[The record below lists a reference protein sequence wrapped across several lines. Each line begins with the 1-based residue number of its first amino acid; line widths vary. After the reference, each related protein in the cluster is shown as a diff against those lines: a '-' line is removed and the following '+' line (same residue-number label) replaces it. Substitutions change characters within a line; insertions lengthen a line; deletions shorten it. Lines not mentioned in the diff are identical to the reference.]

1 MLHGLRLERDA
12 GRVHERHRG
21 NEDDGRTG
29 ERDQAGAKAPKEGSK
44 KESPPG
50 VNIGGI
56 SMRMTLAWR
65 YAALIACAGL
75 GLATSALAQ
84 DKTVKIGVLNDMSSL
99 YADIGGPNSVVAIK
113 MAVEDSG
120 LAAKGWKIDVLS
132 GDHQNKPDVGVN
144 IARQWIDAEKVD
156 AIADTPNSGVALA
169 VSNVVRERNAVLLNS
184 GAATAD
190 LTGKACSPNTVS
202 FTYDTYMLANGT
214 GKALTKAGGE
224 TWFFLTSDYA
234 FGHALE
240 RDTAAV
246 VTANGGKVLG
256 AVRHPLNTS
265 DFSSFLLQAQ
275 SSKAKVIGLANAGGD
290 TTNAIKQAS
299 EFGIVAGGQKLAAL
313 LLFINDVHSLGLK
326 TAQGLT
332 FTESFY
338 WDMNDQT
345 RAWSKRFEKL
355 SPKGTMPSMTV
366 AGNYAAVLH
375 YLKALE
381 ALGGNP
387 HDGAKVVAKMKE
399 IPTDD
404 PLFGKGPL
412 RVDGRRIIPAYLFEV
427 KKPDESKYPWDYY
440 KTIAT
445 ISPEDAA
452 KPLEASECPLVK
464 K

>member
-1 MLHGLRLERDA
+1 MNFTVTR
-12 GRVHERHRG
+12 
-21 NEDDGRTG
+21 RT
-29 ERDQAGAKAPKEGSK
+29 
-44 KESPPG
+44 
-50 VNIGGI
+50 
-56 SMRMTLAWR
+56 
-65 YAALIACAGL
+65 AAL
-75 GLATSALAQ
+75 LAVASFGFATQAFAD
-84 DKTVKIGVLNDMSSL
+84 DKVVKIGVLNDMSSL
-99 YADIGGPNSVVAIK
+99 YADIGGPNAVVAIK

-120 LAAKGWKIDVLS
+120 LSAKGWKIEVIS

-144 IARQWIDAEKVD
+144 IARQWIDTEKVD
-156 AIADTPNSGVALA
+156 AISDTPNSGVALA
-169 VSNVVRERNAVLLNS
+169 VNNLVKEKNAILLNS

-190 LTGKACSPNTVS
+190 LTGKACTPNTIS
-202 FTYDTYMLANGT
+202 YTYDTYMLANGT
-214 GKALTKAGGE
+214 GKALTKAGGDS
-224 TWFFLTSDYA
+224 WFFLTADYA
-234 FGHALE
+234 FGAALE
-240 RDTAAV
+240 RDTSSV

-256 AVRHPLNTS
+256 GVKHPLNTS

-290 TTNAIKQAS
+290 TTNSIKQAA

-345 RAWSKRFEKL
+345 RAWSKRFAEKANNHA
-355 SPKGTMPSMTV
+355 MPSMTQ

-412 RVDGRRIIPAYLFEV
+412 RIDGRRVIPAYLFEV
-427 KKPDESKYPWDYY
+427 KKPEESKYPWDYY
-440 KTIAT
+440 KLVAT

>member
-1 MLHGLRLERDA
+1 MKTTHARRLA
-12 GRVHERHRG
+12 
-21 NEDDGRTG
+21 T
-29 ERDQAGAKAPKEGSK
+29 
-44 KESPPG
+44 
-50 VNIGGI
+50 
-56 SMRMTLAWR
+56 
-65 YAALIACAGL
+65 LIAFAGL
-75 GLATSALAQ
+75 GLATSAFAD
-84 DKTVKIGVLNDMSSL
+84 DKNVKIGVLNDMSSL

-120 LAAKGWKIDVLS
+120 LPAKGWNIQVLS

-144 IARQWIDAEKVD
+144 IARQWIDADKVD

-169 VSNVVRERNAVLLNS
+169 VSNVVREKNAILLNS

-190 LTGKACSPNTVS
+190 LTGKACNANTIS
-202 FTYDTYMLANGT
+202 YTYDTYMLANGT
-214 GKALTKAGGE
+214 GKALTKAGGDS
-224 TWFFLTSDYA
+224 WFFLTADYA
-234 FGHALE
+234 FGQALE
-240 RDTAAV
+240 RDTSAV

-256 AVRHPLNTS
+256 SVRHPLNTS

-290 TTNAIKQAS
+290 TDNAIKQAA

-326 TAQGLT
+326 TAHGLT

-345 RAWSKRFEKL
+345 RAWSKRFQKL
-355 SPKGTMPSMTV
+355 LPKGTMPSMTV

-399 IPTDD
+399 LPTDD

-412 RVDGRRIIPAYLFEV
+412 RADGRRIIPAYLFEV
-427 KKPDESKYPWDYY
+427 KKPEESKYPWDYY
-440 KTIAT
+440 KLVAT